1 MNAIKK
7 ARHRSDDPEETV
19 LDVSPFQG
27 DLNTELK
34 AEPKRAR
41 PGLTAILV
49 AGVIAV
55 AGFVGGIQAHKT
67 WGAEE
72 SGGAPTAAGGGPN
85 GQRFQGGRGEQGGQ
99 GPGGSFGGMTSGTVV
114 EVEDGV
120 IHVKTSDGKTVQ
132 VKTSGDT
139 KVTLSE
145 EGSAKDLKSGAS
157 VVVQGE
163 TADDGTVTA
172 STVTEG
178 GGTGGFGGMRPQN
191 GN

>member
-1 MNAIKK
+1 MNAINE

-34 AEPKRAR
+34 AVPRRTR
-41 PGLTAILV
+41 PGLTAVLV

-72 SGGAPTAAGGGPN
+72 SGGAPAAAGGGQN
-85 GQRFQGGRGEQGGQ
+85 GQRGQDGRR
-99 GPGGSFGGMTSGTVV
+99 PGGPSGGLTSGTVA
-114 EVEDGV
+114 EVKDGV
-120 IHVKTSDGKTVQ
+120 IYVETSDGQTVQ

-145 EGSAKDLKSGAS
+145 EGSAKDLESGAS

>member
-19 LDVSPFQG
+19 LDESPFQG

-34 AEPKRAR
+34 AAPKRRR
-41 PGLTAILV
+41 PGPTTVLV

-55 AGFVGGIQAHKT
+55 AGFIGGIQAHKT

-72 SGGAPTAAGGGPN
+72 SGGAPTAAGGGQN
-85 GQRFQGGRGEQGGQ
+85 GQRSQSGQ
-99 GPGGSFGGMTSGTVV
+99 GPGGSFGGMTSGTVA
-114 EVEDGV
+114 EVKDGV
-120 IHVKTSDGKTVQ
+120 IYVKTSDGKTVQ

-139 KVTLSE
+139 KITLSE

-178 GGTGGFGGMRPQN
+178 GGMGGFGGMRPQS